1 MLLKIVQVLN
11 NNVAVVEDHGGRLEI
26 VMGTGLAFGKKKG
39 DAVEDKK
46 VEATFKM
53 HDEHAVDDLS
63 TLLKDVPA
71 DFIEASYSLIEQSQE
86 KYDFAVEGYLYM
98 TLTMHLYS
106 AYQRLKEGRYRAN
119 NSLPDLSD
127 KYPEAYKIADEFL
140 AGFKERL
147 RVDFP
152 ASECDSIAL
161 HFINAHGDQA
171 SQAEPVDRL
180 DEQILAIVSDVLRKN
195 SIVRNSV
202 NYTDYGRFMAH
213 LTYLAQRLRE
223 GRQSKDVQISAMSLV
238 SISRDF
244 PNAKRIVDKIAE
256 RLKYELKIEVSDLE
270 RLYLLIHVVR
280 LSNENGTKK

>member
-1 MLLKIVQVLN
+1 MKIVQVLN
-11 NNVAVVEDHGGRLEI
+11 NNVAVVEDHGGRPEI

-86 KYDFAVEGYLYM
+86 KYDFAVEGYLYV

-152 ASECDSIAL
+152 ASECDSMPCTSLMPMATRL
-161 HFINAHGDQA
+161 HKQ
-171 SQAEPVDRL
+171 SRL
-180 DEQILAIVSDVLRKN
+180 TGWMS
-195 SIVRNSV
+195 
-202 NYTDYGRFMAH
+202 RFS
-213 LTYLAQRLRE
+213 RL
-223 GRQSKDVQISAMSLV
+223 SAMSLE
-238 SISRDF
+238 
-244 PNAKRIVDKIAE
+244 KIASSATAS
-256 RLKYELKIEVSDLE
+256 IT
-270 RLYLLIHVVR
+270 LIMAA
-280 LSNENGTKK
+280 LWLT